1 MNNELLIGM
10 WEALDATHQHEILV
24 LAQHPTERNGCYTT
38 GYFTALHYS
47 RLLPNE
53 DYTYWL
59 AAIGQI
65 ENDPDFRK
73 EVLNL
78 MKGE

>member
-1 MNNELLIGM
+1 MNNELLSGM
-10 WEALDATHQHEILV
+10 WEALNATQQYEIRA
-24 LAQHPTERNGCYTT
+24 LARYPTERNACYMT
-38 GYFTALHYS
+38 GYFAALSANH
-47 RLLPNE
+47 LLRDDP
-53 DYTYWL
+53 YTYWL

-78 MKGE
+78 TKGE